1 MYGKTVSDLC
11 FYTVLCFAYKI
22 HYAYS
27 LCLSPTPTFRKQGME
42 IQCSLLSVIA
52 FWFVQAFELLF
63 FPSYPPVK

>member
-27 LCLSPTPTFRKQGME
+27 LSLSPAPTFRKQRME
-42 IQCSLLSVIA
+42 IQCSLVFVIA
-52 FWFVQAFELLF
+52 FWFVQAFKLF
-63 FPSYPPVK
+63 VSQTLHL